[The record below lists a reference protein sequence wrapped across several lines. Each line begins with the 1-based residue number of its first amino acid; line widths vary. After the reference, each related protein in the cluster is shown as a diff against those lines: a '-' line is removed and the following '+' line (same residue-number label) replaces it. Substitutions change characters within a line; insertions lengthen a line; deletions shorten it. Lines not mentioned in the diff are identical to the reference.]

1 MNKQAFSKFSFY
13 HKDSFFA
20 DGLIFRYIFTGKY
33 KYKMPLLTKYTELE
47 TKEMA
52 ISLPDEITKEDLSSG
67 KIVVKQLFNEFTRR
81 VDRKIDMA
89 ECEKM
94 VG

>member
-1 MNKQAFSKFSFY
+1 
-13 HKDSFFA
+13 
-20 DGLIFRYIFTGKY
+20 
-33 KYKMPLLTKYTELE
+33 MPLLTKYTELE
-47 TKEMA
+47 TKDMT
-52 ISLPDEITKEDLSSG
+52 IQLPDEITKDDVSSG
-67 KIVVKQLFNEFTRR
+67 RIVVKQLFNEFTRR